1 MQITFDPSNK
11 DDTTLVRQL
20 FMVTT
25 QAPPTPEKEVEAPKP
40 VSKPE
45 KAAKAKPAEPAPV
58 VTSAAPPVEAVV
70 TPAATAPVTSTPAAP
85 AQTLFSIDDVRKA
98 LMGYAAAVADAD
110 KDADKSKG
118 KAKGQEK
125 AKALLT
131 SFIDTGKL
139 SELPSAKYGDLL
151 TAAANATAAVA
162 K

>member
-1 MQITFDPSNK
+1 MQVTIDPNNK
-11 DDTTLVRQL
+11 DDMAAFRQL
-20 FMVTT
+20 FMAATY
-25 QAPPTPEKEVEAPKP
+25 APPTGEKEEAPKP
-40 VSKPE
+40 K
-45 KAAKAKPAEPAPV
+45 AKAKA
-58 VTSAAPPVEAVV
+58 VEA
-70 TPAATAPVTSTPAAP
+70 APVTSTPAVTEVVVTPPVAPAVVTSNPVIVPAQVIP

-131 SFIDTGKL
+131 TFIDTGKL

-151 TAAANATAAVA
+151 TAVANATAAVA